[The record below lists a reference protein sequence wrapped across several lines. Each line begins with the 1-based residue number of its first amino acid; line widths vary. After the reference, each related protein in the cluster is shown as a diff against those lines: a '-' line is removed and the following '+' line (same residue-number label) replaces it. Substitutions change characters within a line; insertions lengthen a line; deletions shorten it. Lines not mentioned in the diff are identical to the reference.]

1 MRETK
6 GDHATMAII
15 ISMPCFLWGLVIWMG
30 FTNQNIDLTYLNTF
44 RGEVIDRG
52 TTIRKAKRIRDPDA
66 SVFFVNVRGLN
77 QTLGIYRMS
86 GNYSDLVNKIIPG
99 DSITVYYKFQ
109 EKTDINIDL
118 IQVEKD
124 GRVLIDAT
132 EYEKKES
139 SLIYIGFVALLLNIG
154 YSIYYYHDKTKKKS
168 VD

>member
-15 ISMPCFLWGLVIWMG
+15 ISMPCLLWGLVIWMG
-30 FTNQNIDLTYLNTF
+30 FMNQNIDLNHLNKF
-44 RGEVIDRG
+44 EGEVIDRG

-86 GNYSDLVNKIIPG
+86 GNYSDLIEKINPG

-109 EKTDINIDL
+109 ERTDINIDL

-124 GRVLIDAT
+124 GRVLVEAT
-132 EYEKKES
+132 EYETKES
-139 SLIYIGFVALLLNIG
+139 SLIYIGFVALILNIG
-154 YSIYYYHDKTKKKS
+154 YSIYYYRDKTKKKS
-168 VD
+168 AD